1 MFGEDARIASKILQ
15 ITLTSRDRKD
25 RAIPMCG
32 VPYFAANSYIEKL
45 LREGYKVAICEQIGD
60 PKASKGIV
68 EREVI
73 KVLTPGTYLP
83 EGTKENIYIM
93 AAYPLRGKT
102 GIAVADIT
110 TGQFVIYE
118 SSKNFLMN

>member
-1 MFGEDARIASKILQ
+1 VVFLILQ
-15 ITLTSRDRKD
+15 QIHILK
-25 RAIPMCG
+25 
-32 VPYFAANSYIEKL
+32 KL